1 MKEEKFRIIE
11 LPTHQMLLTK
21 DFDSESNDARL
32 LLVITVFLDEAKA
45 YLKLAYNDEE
55 KRNNMF
61 LMSEEKAQGF
71 LDIIISKI

>member
-45 YLKLAYNDEE
+45 NLKLAYNDEK
-55 KRNNMF
+55 KRENMF
-61 LMSEEKAQGF
+61 LMSEEQAQGF
-71 LDIIISKI
+71 LDIIISEI